1 MSVSV
6 LAENCFEADAYAT
19 AFMASDFENSLRLI
33 EKNNEIDV
41 YIIYV
46 NSENEVVDYYTS
58 GFEKIFN

>member
-1 MSVSV
+1 
-6 LAENCFEADAYAT
+6 
-19 AFMASDFENSLRLI
+19 MASDFENSLRLI